1 VPGSREILNI
11 CRNDAGTA
19 PSGGIVPAADMRIP
33 ITTPTQPP
41 PPSAPSAD
49 IVARALDAAREMLDM
64 ELAYVADTREGR
76 QHYRYL
82 TGDGE
87 SFGARAGRSVALE
100 GTYCEALLAGD
111 LAGIVTDAAHDP
123 LVKDL
128 DITRRGRIGAYIG
141 VPVLFSDGSLYGTFC
156 CLSHGPE
163 PSLRER
169 DLRFLGVLAR
179 LIGDQLEREERAE
192 EHRRT
197 AITGSSVLALLAA
210 LEARD
215 GYTQEHSQ
223 AVVELALAVGRRLR
237 LGELEL
243 ADLEHAALLH
253 DIGKIG
259 VPDAILRKPGA
270 LSEEEWDHMR
280 RHPEI
285 GERIVAS
292 MPSLSHLGAIIRA
305 EHERWDGNGYP
316 DGLTGASI
324 PLASRIV
331 LVCDAF
337 HAMTSDRPYRS
348 RLSAETALD
357 ELQSSAGSQF
367 CPDCVRAAVDVIRQR
382 LAQPAA

>member
-1 VPGSREILNI
+1 
-11 CRNDAGTA
+11 
-19 PSGGIVPAADMRIP
+19 MRIP
-33 ITTPTQPP
+33 ITTPNQPP
-41 PPSAPSAD
+41 PPSAPSTE
-49 IVARALDAAREMLDM
+49 IVTRALDAAREMLDM
-64 ELAYVADTREGR
+64 DLAYVADTREGL

-82 TGDGE
+82 TGDGA

-111 LAGIVTDAAHDP
+111 LAGIVTDAASDP
-123 LVKDL
+123 IVKDL

-141 VPVLFSDGSLYGTFC
+141 VPVVFSDGSLFGTVC

-179 LIGDQLEREERAE
+179 LIGDQLEREEYAE

-197 AITGSSVLALLAA
+197 AITGTSVLALLAA

-223 AVVELALAVGRRLR
+223 AVVELALAVGRRLG

-270 LSEEEWDHMR
+270 LSGEEWDHMR

-292 MPSLSHLGAIIRA
+292 MPSLSHLGGIIRA
-305 EHERWDGNGYP
+305 EHESWDGTGYP
-316 DGLTGASI
+316 DGLAGASI

-337 HAMTSDRPYRS
+337 HAMTSDRPYRR

-357 ELQSSAGSQF
+357 ELQRCAGSQF
-367 CPDCVRAAVDVIRQR
+367 CPDCVRAAMEVIRRQ
-382 LAQPAA
+382 LDQPEP